1 MVFLLIDPSMPEEL
15 TVAGDGVTETKV
27 PLSWKGPTPPD
38 SSILEYEVQYRKPG
52 EDLKKMKSSTCQ
64 CEVIGLAAATNY
76 QFRVA
81 AINSV
86 GCGAFTDFVTQS
98 TRCKLHINF
107 IYKLF
112 DRWNY

>member
-1 MVFLLIDPSMPEEL
+1 MPEEL

-64 CEVIGLAAATNY
+64 CEVIGLAPATNY

-98 TRCKLHINF
+98 TRCKFRINF
-107 IYKLF
+107 VYKPF
-112 DRWNY
+112 G